1 MTSRPLFHGVV
12 RFFGDKNPMARGAR
26 NSWMARKSPKRSVIS
41 VCLAVP
47 VFAGLLLGQAE
58 CAPRFSVARSN
69 RAPGMRLEDR
79 IGFGA
84 PPAPGGGDF
93 ERPRFEPDDEF
104 ERPWR
109 TGEEELIL
117 EAEEALRAVYVAE
130 GNEFQ
135 FAERILAG
143 MGNAK
148 GLIRLLDENM
158 AGAIVMLSHIED
170 LSGHEDLLDWV
181 LDAAKRGE
189 GLRRESLDRL
199 AALARGVGEWTALPA
214 EQRDGLSMDRLDL
227 LNSRLEEGNLRI
239 QGLVAGLKAFSEQVN
254 DLRLAEGPITADGL
268 LEQAVKVRE
277 VRERLI
283 RELAE
288 RRDAMYF
295 DLRASKVLE
304 KRK

>member
-1 MTSRPLFHGVV
+1 MTSRTLFHGAV
-12 RFFGDKNPMARGAR
+12 RFLGDKNPMARRAR
-26 NSWMARKSPKRSVIS
+26 RSPKRLAIS
-41 VCLAVP
+41 ACLAVP
-47 VFAGLLLGQAE
+47 VFAGLFLGQAE
-58 CAPRFSVARSN
+58 CAPRFSVVRPN

-79 IGFGA
+79 IGLGA
-84 PPAPGGGDF
+84 PPAPGGEAF

-109 TGEEELIL
+109 SEDEELVL
-117 EAEEALRAVYVAE
+117 EAEEALRAIYASE
-130 GNEFQ
+130 GPDFQ

-143 MGNAK
+143 MGNAR

-170 LSGHEDLLDWV
+170 LSGHRDLLDWV

-189 GLRRESLDRL
+189 GLRRKSLDRL

-214 EQRDGLSMDRLDL
+214 EQRDGLSMDRLEAM
-227 LNSRLEEGNLRI
+227 NSRLEEGNLRI

-268 LEQAVKVRE
+268 LEEAVKVRE

-295 DLRASKVLE
+295 DLRASDVLE